1 MSPLQTINF
10 LRYKDA
16 SYSFLYPKNL
26 IENLAHGRFLVNVE
40 MNEVFKWRTMLWV
53 ADLIAIQ
60 NPFSPSHHQA
70 TVTIGHS
77 SGQ

>member
-40 MNEVFKWRTMLWV
+40 MNEVFK
-53 ADLIAIQ
+53 
-60 NPFSPSHHQA
+60 
-70 TVTIGHS
+70 
-77 SGQ
+77 